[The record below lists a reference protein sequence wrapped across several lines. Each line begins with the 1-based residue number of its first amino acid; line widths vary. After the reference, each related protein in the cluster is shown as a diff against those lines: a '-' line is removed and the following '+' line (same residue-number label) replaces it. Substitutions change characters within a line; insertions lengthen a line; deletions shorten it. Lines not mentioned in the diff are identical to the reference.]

1 MKTTYNL
8 QIRAFPVKIRDER
21 TGEEDVDIIVLDKP
35 RLQAAQLVG
44 QSSKE
49 LIERIYHKQ
58 GFKVLDVGK
67 ADKMTVQLQLD
78 RVYDDL
84 MIRKEIGTQQEAVKE
99 VTA

>member
-1 MKTTYNL
+1 MKTTYDL

-58 GFKVLDVGK
+58 GFKVLEVGK
-67 ADKMTVQLQLD
+67 ADKMTVQLFLD
-78 RVYDDL
+78 RVYDCL
-84 MIRKEIGTQQEAVKE
+84 MTRKEIGEQQEAV
-99 VTA
+99 AIAGN

>member
-8 QIRAFPVKIRDER
+8 QIRAFPVVIRDER
-21 TGEEDVDIIVLDKP
+21 TGEELCDMIVLDKP

-58 GFKVLDVGK
+58 GFKVLEILK
-67 ADKMTVQLQLD
+67 ADKVTVQLELFQL
-78 RVYDDL
+78 YDDL
-84 MIRKEIGTQQEAVKE
+84 TTGQEIGTQQEAVT
-99 VTA
+99 VAD

>member
-35 RLQAAQLVG
+35 RLQAAQMVG

-58 GFKVLDVGK
+58 GFKVLEVGK

-78 RVYDDL
+78 RVHDDL
-84 MIRKEIGTQQEAVKE
+84 MTRKEIGSQQESVKE